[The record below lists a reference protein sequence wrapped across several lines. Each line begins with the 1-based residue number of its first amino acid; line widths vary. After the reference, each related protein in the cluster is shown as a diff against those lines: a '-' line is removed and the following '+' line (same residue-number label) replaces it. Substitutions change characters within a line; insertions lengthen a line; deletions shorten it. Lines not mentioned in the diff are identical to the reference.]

1 MKNKMVL
8 LSLLALIVLALAACG
23 GGGGG
28 EAAESGDPE
37 VAAIGDAANGE
48 KLFTAATIG
57 SNNAPGCITCH
68 SLEPDVVIVG
78 PSQAGLGTRA
88 GTRVPGQSAEEY
100 IRESIVN
107 PNAHIVEG
115 FTEGVMY
122 QNYATD
128 LTADEIND
136 IIAYTLTLK

>member
-1 MKNKMVL
+1 MQKKLIL
-8 LSLLALIVLALAACG
+8 LTVLALAVMALAACG

-28 EAAESGDPE
+28 AATEGESE

-48 KLFTAATIG
+48 KLFASATIG
-57 SNNAPGCITCH
+57 ANNAPGCITCH

-88 GTRVPGQSAEEY
+88 ATRVPGQSAEDY
-100 IRESIVN
+100 IRESITV
-107 PNAHIVEG
+107 PNAYIVEG

-128 LTADEIND
+128 LTEDQIND

>member
-1 MKNKMVL
+1 MKNKVVL
-8 LSLLALIVLALAACG
+8 FTLLTLFVLVLAACG
-23 GGGGG
+23 GGGGSAPADDTSSVG
-28 EAAESGDPE
+28 NT
-37 VAAIGDAANGE
+37 ANGE
-48 KLFTAATIG
+48 KLFTSAVIG
-57 SNNAPGCITCH
+57 SNNAPGCVTCH

-88 GTRVPGQSAEEY
+88 ATREPGKSAEEY
-100 IRESIVN
+100 IRESITN
-107 PNAHIVEG
+107 PNAYVVEG

-128 LTADEIND
+128 LTETEIND

>member
-1 MKNKMVL
+1 MFKKVLLFTL
-8 LSLLALIVLALAACG
+8 LSLALIALVACG

-28 EAAESGDPE
+28 SAEEGPTPVGNAE
-37 VAAIGDAANGE
+37 NGE
-48 KLFTAATIG
+48 TLFSQPTIG
-57 SNNAPGCITCH
+57 ANNAPGCITCH

-78 PSQAGLGTRA
+78 PSQAGLATRA
-88 GTRVPGQSAEEY
+88 ETRVPGQTAEQY

-128 LTADEIND
+128 LTEEQIDD
-136 IIAYTLTLK
+136 LVAYTLTLR

>member
-1 MKNKMVL
+1 MQKKLILLTVL
-8 LSLLALIVLALAACG
+8 VLAVMALAACG

-28 EAAESGDPE
+28 AATEGESE

-48 KLFTAATIG
+48 KLFASATIG
-57 SNNAPGCITCH
+57 ANNAPGCITCH

-88 GTRVPGQSAEEY
+88 ATRVPGQSAEDY
-100 IRESIVN
+100 IRESITV
-107 PNAHIVEG
+107 PNAYIVEG

-128 LTADEIND
+128 LTEDQIND